1 MDPSTAHTSLMIKLS
16 QSSAQLTEPIMTVP
30 HSLYESPVSL
40 LLLCSSWMVFP
51 STEASAFQISA
62 PVPPPP

>member
-1 MDPSTAHTSLMIKLS
+1 MDPSAAHTPHDQAFPELC
-16 QSSAQLTEPIMTVP
+16 SADRANYMTVP

-40 LLLCSSWMVFP
+40 LLLCSSWMVLP